1 MNSTVYTAGTS
12 QTKTFELKGEMSMLS
27 VLRLLDSETEH
38 IARELDDKVKQAPDF
53 FRNMPVI
60 IDLQVLSER
69 NELPV
74 FPVLITIL
82 RNYGLVPVGVRNGS
96 TMQNNAARQAGM
108 ALLPEHHAAPQVPL
122 NTDVKGD
129 QLLPTEATPRVVE
142 PPYEQPRKSR
152 MVLRPVR
159 SGQQIYVPEGDLIVV
174 APVGA
179 GSELLVDGCIHVYGP
194 LRGRAL
200 AGVNGDETA
209 RIFCQR
215 LEAELVAIAGHY
227 QINEDMAPEWKK
239 KSVQVWLENERLMI
253 STL

>member
-1 MNSTVYTAGTS
+1 MNSTVYTAGPS

-38 IARELDDKVKQAPDF
+38 IAGELDAKVKQAPDF

-60 IDLQVLSER
+60 IDLQVLAER

-74 FPVLITIL
+74 FSVLITVL
-82 RNYGLVPVGVRNGS
+82 RNYGLVPVGVRNGN
-96 TMQNNAARQAGM
+96 TMQNNAASQAGM
-108 ALLPEHHAAPQVPL
+108 ALLPEHHTAPQIPL
-122 NTDVKGD
+122 NTEVKAD
-129 QLLPTEATPRVVE
+129 QISPAAASSRVLE
-142 PPYEQPRKSR
+142 PPYEQSRKSR

-179 GSELLVDGCIHVYGP
+179 GSELLADGCIHVYGP

-209 RIFCQR
+209 RIFCQK